1 MISNP
6 KIAWVAYLLLK
17 HYKMIKLEIIV
28 KQNLFSWLTG
38 EYHIELECFKN
49 SIYDSIEHNAM
60 VSQRIAIPAEYHIV
74 ECEFNETLWNQSL
87 FYGPMV

>member
-28 KQNLFSWLTG
+28 KQNLFS
-38 EYHIELECFKN
+38 
-49 SIYDSIEHNAM
+49 
-60 VSQRIAIPAEYHIV
+60 
-74 ECEFNETLWNQSL
+74 
-87 FYGPMV
+87 